1 MARVGCSSS
10 LRVQRLLKAGL
21 ALLPRPLCRER
32 LPSPVESAGKLGLVS
47 LWPGCFLRFGLAA
60 STPTLDCAMN
70 LGEAVCQVPLTWP
83 LRVSQ
88 GLPKDFG
95 LFRSGSRE
103 GEPGREKMIE
113 SMVLR
118 PCLTLDKSHPLP
130 GSLIPQL

>member
-1 MARVGCSSS
+1 
-10 LRVQRLLKAGL
+10 
-21 ALLPRPLCRER
+21 
-32 LPSPVESAGKLGLVS
+32 
-47 LWPGCFLRFGLAA
+47 
-60 STPTLDCAMN
+60 MN

-103 GEPGREKMIE
+103 GEPGRKKMID

-118 PCLTLDKSHPLP
+118 PCLTLDKSHPLA
-130 GSLIPQL
+130 GSLIPPTLKEGIGLGDSSQLPDAPIHWKNIYDVLSICQALF